1 MDRQEDTKKQDLHPR
16 NEEEE
21 SPKNTPL
28 SFSADSTTTVQGGKN
43 SHLRPDAIDDST
55 RLKIRNDIESIEHS
69 DALRVMGSRRYR
81 LVRCKSTGDAY
92 AIFEDGGNCRAL
104 QIGGTEFR
112 NLILVEHAKH
122 GTILKPGEITD
133 IVDQLSAH
141 ALVEGE
147 KVDIF
152 YRVAPIE
159 GGIALDL
166 CDDKNTRVH
175 VISGSVEVLSS
186 GSSAFF
192 KRTQVCSSLPL
203 PAEKGDLSLFRKW
216 LNLSDND
223 ASLLTAY
230 VAYTI
235 AHPKVPST
243 KFPILVILGDQG
255 TGKSFLVSNCILRLI
270 DPTKL
275 GLQVFPGNSK
285 DLSIALNNTHVAAF
299 DNMRNFNAKM
309 SDFLCVAS
317 TGGKTSER
325 KLYTNNELSLQPLH
339 GAVIMNGI
347 HSIVNHSD
355 LAQRSLPIR
364 TLPLSESD
372 RRSETDILEEFNRE
386 LPLIYRGLLDQISKI
401 FLHLENAEVTRP
413 ERMIDFVKWLAA
425 MEIVD
430 GKAPGEYQALYSTAL
445 HEAQLD
451 TLLTNSLA
459 SAVIQFVQNTDR
471 WSGTPTELLELLER
485 QVSQS
490 TRYDRDWPRSPIS
503 LSKRLNSLKASLKG
517 QKIDVNFQRGKE
529 RTITIT
535 NLEAY

>member
-1 MDRQEDTKKQDLHPR
+1 MPLEDYSTGRPFVENKPRETDLAAKHPR
-16 NEEEE
+16 
-21 SPKNTPL
+21 S
-28 SFSADSTTTVQGGKN
+28 
-43 SHLRPDAIDDST
+43 PDAPDDST
-55 RLKIRNDIESIEHS
+55 RIKVRNDSESVEHP
-69 DALRVMGSRRYR
+69 DALRIMGSQKFR

-92 AIFEDGGNCRAL
+92 ALLQDSGNCRAL
-104 QIGGTEFR
+104 LIGSTEFR
-112 NLILVEHAKH
+112 NLILVEHARH
-122 GTILKPGEITD
+122 GTILKPAEITD

-141 ALVEGE
+141 ALVEGQQVE
-147 KVDIF
+147 IF
-152 YRVAPIE
+152 YRVAPVEDGIE
-159 GGIALDL
+159 LDIG
-166 CDDKNTRVH
+166 DDSNTRILVKPGN
-175 VISGSVEVLSS
+175 VDVLSS
-186 GSSAFF
+186 GSSSFF

-203 PAEKGDLSLFRKW
+203 PAEKGDIGLFRKW
-216 LNLSDND
+216 LNLSDSD
-223 ASLLTAY
+223 AVLLTAY
-230 VAYTI
+230 ITYTI
-235 AHPKVPST
+235 AHPKVSSS

-317 TGGKTSER
+317 TGGNTSER

-364 TLPLSESD
+364 TLPLSESN
-372 RRSETDILEEFNRE
+372 RRSETEILEEFNRE
-386 LPLIYRGLLDQISKI
+386 LPIIYRGFLDQISKI
-401 FLHLENAEVTRP
+401 FQQLDTAEVTHP

-425 MEIVD
+425 MEKVD
-430 GKAPGEYQALYSTAL
+430 NKAPGNYQSLYSAAL

-459 SAVIQFVQNTDR
+459 SAVLQFMQHTDQ
-471 WSGTPTELLELLER
+471 WSGTPTELLELLEH

-503 LSKRLNSLKASLKG
+503 LSKRLNSLKASLNG
-517 QKIDVNFQRGKE
+517 QKIDVNFHRGKE
-529 RTITIT
+529 RKITIT